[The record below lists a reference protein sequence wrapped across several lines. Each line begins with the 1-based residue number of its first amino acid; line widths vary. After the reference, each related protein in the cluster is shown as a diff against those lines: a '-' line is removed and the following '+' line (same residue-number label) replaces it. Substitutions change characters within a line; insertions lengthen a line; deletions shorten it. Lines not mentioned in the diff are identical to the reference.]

1 MSKMKKNDE
10 LDTPQSHLLNSK
22 LPKKDSMDSTSTQMY
37 DELSGSRMAV
47 NKSLSMTISSASSP
61 KLLEADTYQE
71 QLYRKS
77 ELTKGRFF
85 DNIKQI
91 ANELDEIDGQHDQ
104 ETVISREFS
113 EFVSIFSFKSNI
125 SFLFQPNSLI
135 KYKNGLERSA
145 PEEVRDLEIVNGI
158 YCILIVWGLAIS
170 TPYYLLAAPLFNVWR
185 FLVLFGHYLVVA
197 VFSGHCVPELIILV
211 STFLGFVF
219 FDRKYLEAHYT
230 MKKFLKLSGFVLL
243 KKYIKFFILTIV
255 ATAFA
260 LYISP
265 FLIQSPNYYVSG
277 ISYET

>member
-1 MSKMKKNDE
+1 
-10 LDTPQSHLLNSK
+10 
-22 LPKKDSMDSTSTQMY
+22 
-37 DELSGSRMAV
+37 
-47 NKSLSMTISSASSP
+47 
-61 KLLEADTYQE
+61 
-71 QLYRKS
+71 
-77 ELTKGRFF
+77 
-85 DNIKQI
+85 
-91 ANELDEIDGQHDQ
+91 
-104 ETVISREFS
+104 
-113 EFVSIFSFKSNI
+113 
-125 SFLFQPNSLI
+125 
-135 KYKNGLERSA
+135 
-145 PEEVRDLEIVNGI
+145 
-158 YCILIVWGLAIS
+158 
-170 TPYYLLAAPLFNVWR
+170 
-185 FLVLFGHYLVVA
+185 VVA